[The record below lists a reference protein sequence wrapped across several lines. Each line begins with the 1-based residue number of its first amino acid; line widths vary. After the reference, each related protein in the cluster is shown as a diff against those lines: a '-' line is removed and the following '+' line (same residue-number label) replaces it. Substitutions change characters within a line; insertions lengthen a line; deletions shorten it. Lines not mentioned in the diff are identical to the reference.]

1 VTHGEMLGDGALGI
15 GPHEGDVHGTIHLD
29 DDTQVTVA
37 TIHTESKKTKATKGV
52 RKAGT
57 FRRLNH
63 SANKSEANP
72 SQEVGRKRSMVV
84 HKETERVNKRNKSIT
99 LMELREV

>member
-1 VTHGEMLGDGALGI
+1 VTCGEMLGDGTLGI

-37 TIHTESKKTKATKGV
+37 TIHTESKKTEATKGV